1 MADEDPIFD
10 DTDEAAS
17 AQVTRG
23 LEQGLG
29 VGQREL
35 SAQRDPEIDPP
46 LLAAKAEDD
55 WGEPAA
61 EGATYSANHATRG
74 EKAGGQNGQ
83 GAKTRTANKDTVSRR

>member
-1 MADEDPIFD
+1 MVDEDPIFD

-35 SAQRDPEIDPP
+35 NAQREPAADPP
-46 LLAAKAEDD
+46 LLDEDAEQ
-55 WGEPAA
+55 E
-61 EGATYSANHATRG
+61 
-74 EKAGGQNGQ
+74 
-83 GAKTRTANKDTVSRR
+83 